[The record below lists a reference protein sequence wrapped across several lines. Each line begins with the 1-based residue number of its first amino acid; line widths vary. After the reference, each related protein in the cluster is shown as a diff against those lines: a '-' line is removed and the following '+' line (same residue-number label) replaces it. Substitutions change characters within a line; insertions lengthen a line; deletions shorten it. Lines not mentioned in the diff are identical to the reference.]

1 MGMAYSKDIR
11 LRAAKAMMAGEPS
24 RQVAA
29 RFGVGASSVMR
40 WRRLLVATQDVGHG
54 KLGGHRKPVLAAHS
68 DFILQSLET
77 TPHLTLSLLAA
88 MLEKRGVTV
97 TPMTVWNHLRRHKLS
112 FKKNAIRAG
121 TEAG

>member
-11 LRAAKAMMAGEPS
+11 LRAAKAMIAGESS

-40 WRRLLVATQDVGHG
+40 WRRLLVATEGVDHG

-77 TPHLTLSLLAA
+77 TPHLTLNLLAA
-88 MLEKRGVTV
+88 MLEFVREKWNPVFPKRQT
-97 TPMTVWNHLRRHKLS
+97 N
-112 FKKNAIRAG
+112 
-121 TEAG
+121 TEKTRVCLVQIEPDRL